1 MSKKSNAILMICL
14 WGFLTFARYYD
25 FLVADGFNPK
35 MFDWF
40 VLIGGPII
48 IILEIWQ
55 LHKAK
60 KEK

>member
-1 MSKKSNAILMICL
+1 MSKRSNAILMICI
-14 WGFLTFARYYD
+14 WGFLTFAKYYD
-25 FLVADGFNPK
+25 LFADDSFSPDCV
-35 MFDWF
+35 DWF

-55 LHKAK
+55 LYKAK